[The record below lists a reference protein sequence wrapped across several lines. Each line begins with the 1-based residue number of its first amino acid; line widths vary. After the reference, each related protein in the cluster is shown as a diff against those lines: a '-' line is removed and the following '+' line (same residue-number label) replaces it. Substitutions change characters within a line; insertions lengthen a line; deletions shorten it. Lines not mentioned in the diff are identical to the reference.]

1 MNKRFGIMLVPLIL
15 AFTTYLLTIGSV
27 IDDRYIENSNINETD
42 DTVETDED
50 NQEVDGDT
58 LDETLEVEIQH
69 LEIERKDGYNSIL
82 LNFHEYIN
90 DSTVSALGME
100 IDLYCIYSP
109 YDGYW
114 SLAEAEEAG
123 AIQQFKANGDHSYS
137 FLLKSGYKFN
147 AKLTPVNKN
156 IDGMDDSKANI
167 PIEFEAIENC
177 NKQLNVFDIT
187 FNYKS
192 RLLDVSVEPTTYS

>member
-1 MNKRFGIMLVPLIL
+1 MNKRFGIMLIPLIL

-27 IDDRYIENSNINETD
+27 IDDRYMENSNINETD
-42 DTVETDED
+42 DTVETDES
-50 NQEVDGDT
+50 NQEIDGDT
-58 LDETLEVEIQH
+58 LDETLEVEVQH
-69 LEIERKDGYNSIL
+69 SEIERKDGYNSIL

-90 DSTVSALGME
+90 DSTVSALRME
-100 IDLYCIYSP
+100 MDLYCIYSP

-123 AIQQFKANGDHSYS
+123 AIQQFKSNGDHSYS

-156 IDGMDDSKANI
+156 IAGMDDSKANI